1 MDVLDVDLKLWFDFL
16 VVSLLIQQADLVKGV
31 AMNPFLNILLRLLGP
46 RIHLIDSIPI
56 SLPPFPEQLLDH
68 LRAHL
73 LSDDLIDLLIM
84 EEGDFP
90 VLITKAL
97 WKVFKIGCLVPLNI
111 IQSDQV
117 AFLIWYLIH
126 QNLAENML
134 HRWGPL
140 LINSWQVLAQVF
152 VVDDIHKVDH
162 QVFQS

>member
-1 MDVLDVDLKLWFDFL
+1 
-16 VVSLLIQQADLVKGV
+16 
-31 AMNPFLNILLRLLGP
+31 MNPFLNILLRLLGP

-117 AFLIWYLIH
+117 AFLI
-126 QNLAENML
+126 
-134 HRWGPL
+134 
-140 LINSWQVLAQVF
+140 
-152 VVDDIHKVDH
+152 
-162 QVFQS
+162 